1 MRRLSF
7 RATARC
13 MPFAVVKAVL
23 GGVPVRLSYPASDMP
38 MRLCT
43 SPSGRKRIGPAV
55 QRFDNPALGS
65 EAIAPAA
72 QIGQIGEQPLEFR
85 QSRADMANVL
95 IKSNVRCPAIRFPA
109 QSQAQQCSN
118 LFERHVHRPA
128 QANEAQ
134 LADVLAGVLVMRV
147 IDDNFKA
154 IVQLLS
160 TAWLFLGLAIL
171 LIGRVPVPLPS
182 SKHPDVPGAM
192 RLLWWAFSWPWY
204 CTRK

>member
-1 MRRLSF
+1 MDRNGYGDKTDYLNSSVNERVMR
-7 RATARC
+7 
-13 MPFAVVKAVL
+13 
-23 GGVPVRLSYPASDMP
+23 P
-38 MRLCT
+38 MQV
-43 SPSGRKRIGPAV
+43 G
-55 QRFDNPALGS
+55 
-65 EAIAPAA
+65 
-72 QIGQIGEQPLEFR
+72 
-85 QSRADMANVL
+85 ADMSDVL
-95 IKSNVRCPAIRFPA
+95 IQCKIRRSVICFPA

-134 LADVLAGVLVMRV
+134 LVDVLAGVLVMRV
-147 IDDNFKA
+147 IDDNFKT

-171 LIGRVPVPLPS
+171 LIRRVPVPLPS